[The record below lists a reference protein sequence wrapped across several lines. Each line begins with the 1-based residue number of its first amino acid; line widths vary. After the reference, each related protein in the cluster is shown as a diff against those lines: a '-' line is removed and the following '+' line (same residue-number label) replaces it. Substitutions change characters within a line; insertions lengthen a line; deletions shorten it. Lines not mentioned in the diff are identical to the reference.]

1 MLAACIQPSPN
12 VEPKLKSL
20 LPQHESYV
28 VEQFHPSSVNT
39 GRSLGSWN
47 VTPQLWGATAR
58 VGTVEHSYR
67 QLDTGAPLYA
77 SPQNVRV
84 RYDKK
89 LSCCTLQRN
98 STLAVSLGGPI
109 ETIKMDSTETEE
121 PFSGNVTNTTASP
134 PGPPP
139 KNPALVTA
147 FNVVNTGIL
156 VFIML
161 AMGCTLELKTLIRLV
176 RNPRQ
181 VMKEWRRRTSLAR
194 QSHGCERC
202 KSVVC
207 TLRLAVSGCVH
218 CKLRKLVID
227 PRFFIGVVIGF
238 LSQFLA
244 MPLCGFAVAH
254 IMQYSPMV
262 AVGALVCT
270 CCPGGTVSNLF
281 TYWNKGDVPLS
292 VTMTSCSTV
301 LAMGMMPLN
310 LWIYSRSWT
319 DQAAVIP
326 YTRIVSALASILGPA
341 LVGMLLKFWS
351 DRIAKFVIKLG
362 SVLGLSGIVASIILS
377 TFINPDMFTRP
388 WQLWLGAA
396 ILPYVGFSI
405 GFCLASIPLFK
416 MTQARRR
423 TVAFETGLQNVSIAY
438 AIIQLTFTAPGGSAF
453 MGDLLIFS
461 ILYGPFMMID
471 GLLITAIYRL
481 WVVLQKKRNA
491 QGEEPKDETAEL

>member
-1 MLAACIQPSPN
+1 
-12 VEPKLKSL
+12 
-20 LPQHESYV
+20 
-28 VEQFHPSSVNT
+28 
-39 GRSLGSWN
+39 
-47 VTPQLWGATAR
+47 
-58 VGTVEHSYR
+58 
-67 QLDTGAPLYA
+67 
-77 SPQNVRV
+77 
-84 RYDKK
+84 
-89 LSCCTLQRN
+89 
-98 STLAVSLGGPI
+98 
-109 ETIKMDSTETEE
+109 MDSMDAEE

-181 VMKEWRRRTSLAR
+181 
-194 QSHGCERC
+194 
-202 KSVVC
+202 
-207 TLRLAVSGCVH
+207 
-218 CKLRKLVID
+218 ID

-341 LVGMLLKFWS
+341 LVGMLLKLWS

-481 WVVLQKKRNA
+481 WVVLQNKRNV